1 MDRRWKVLLGLSDS
15 LGSMV
20 GPPVV
25 KLEGA
30 VGIAYKISGVQNVL
44 ELIVSLLVGRL
55 RGS

>member
-1 MDRRWKVLLGLSDS
+1 LDRRWKVLLSLSDS

-20 GPPVV
+20 GPTVV

-30 VGIAYKISGVQNVL
+30 VGVAYKISGVQNVL